1 MWGIMASFTKHKN
14 GWRAQVARR
23 GVRKSQVF
31 PTKQEA
37 RDWAAREEYKILHAD
52 KVAEAMPLG
61 DLFERYARE
70 VSPRKRGAR
79 WEILRLEKLAR
90 DALGAVRLGDL
101 SEAHIAD
108 WRDRRL
114 REVAPGSV
122 RRELVLISAVLNLAW
137 REWRLID
144 RNPASRVKRP
154 QEPPPRDRLPT
165 ADEMERM
172 AYVAGNDLATGQGR
186 AWHAFRFACAT
197 AMRAGE
203 IVGLTWDQID
213 LDARVA
219 RLPMT
224 KNGTA
229 RDVPMTR
236 EAVELLRALP
246 DGDPVFGLTSRQLDV
261 LWRKVRDKAG
271 VEGLR
276 FHDSRAYACTQL
288 ARKVDVLT
296 LAKISGHK
304 DIRLLSSTYYRES
317 AADIAKRL
325 D

>member
-1 MWGIMASFTKHKN
+1 MASFRKHKS
-14 GWRAQVARR
+14 GWRAFVARS
-23 GVRKSQVF
+23 GVRKSKVF
-31 PTKQEA
+31 ATKREA
-37 RDWAAREEYKILHAD
+37 QDWAAREEYKILHAD

-61 DLFERYARE
+61 DLFDRYARE
-70 VSPRKRGAR
+70 VSPSKRGAR
-79 WEILRLEKLAR
+79 WEQIRLERLGRDRLAT
-90 DALGAVRLGDL
+90 VRLGDL

-137 REWRLID
+137 REWRVID
-144 RNPASRVKRP
+144 RNPARRVKRP
-154 QEPPPRDRLPT
+154 TEPPPRDRLPT
-165 ADEMERM
+165 TDEMERM
-172 AYVAGNDLATGQGR
+172 AYVAGDDLSQAQAR
-186 AWHAFRFACAT
+186 AYHAFRFACAT

-203 IVGLTWDQID
+203 IVGLTWDRID
-213 LDARVA
+213 LTARVA
-219 RLPMT
+219 HLPLT
-224 KNGTA
+224 KNGSA

-236 EAVELLRALP
+236 EAVALLEALP
-246 DGDPVFGLTSRQLDV
+246 RSDPVFGLSSQQLDA
-261 LWRKVRDKAG
+261 LCRKVRDRAG

-276 FHDSRAYACTQL
+276 FHDSRAYAATML

-296 LAKISGHK
+296 LAKITGHK

-317 AADIAKRL
+317 AADIARRL